1 VSSSGNLIN
10 VARPYGYRKS
20 AFGVIGMSYPTG
32 PIREVLK
39 AGASTEKCLARSQS
53 CPRYRRPAA
62 AINDAPEGAKA
73 MNRSAPKHVTL
84 NNCVEHFLETRID
97 QDAQAPQVKARY
109 WQLIAL
115 QIASARRTLGQKIF
129 KEAVWMAGGLPLSVP
144 MLNIGAQLKGIRHW
158 LKTSDFQNPRKPKQ
172 FIQWFNAMCKSQ
184 NAAAATVSPSQLPLT
199 TFLSNHSGLF
209 PCLINARPASS

>member
-1 VSSSGNLIN
+1 MSSSGNLIN

-97 QDAQAPQVKARY
+97 QDAQVPQVKARY

-115 QIASARRTLGQKIF
+115 QIASARRTLGRKIF
-129 KEAVWMAGGLPLSVP
+129 KEAVWMAGGLPLSMP
-144 MLNIGAQLKGIRHW
+144 MLNIGAHLKSSIGLRPAIFRIRGSRSSSSNGLTLCVSH
-158 LKTSDFQNPRKPKQ
+158 KTPRQ
-172 FIQWFNAMCKSQ
+172 QQYLLRRC
-184 NAAAATVSPSQLPLT
+184 PSQLFSPTILAY
-199 TFLSNHSGLF
+199 F
-209 PCLINARPASS
+209 PAL